1 MLLALLRQRERAMD
15 SREGSEQPVIFCAV
29 LMTLWRALL
38 SAAVQPEYHAE
49 MQQVST
55 LSIVVRQKATISLHS
70 RLFFLSTLRKCS
82 RCCAFFTVSEVLT
95 DHERSSDK
103 LAPRNLKVW
112 TFSTQSPLMW
122 SGAGSA
128 LCLLQSRINSFVFVV
143 FSDRLLSEHHTVSF
157 CTSSLYADSSSS
169 DMSPIT
175 VVSSAN
181 LMMVLVGWV
190 GVQSWVYKEYSSGLS
205 TQPCGEPVLRVMVE
219 ERWGPSFTVCGRFER
234 KSFIQ
239 VQMEGERS
247 SASQFADQ

>member
-112 TFSTQSPLMW
+112 TFSTQSPLMQ
-122 SGAGSA
+122 SGAGTA
-128 LCLLQSRINSFVFVV
+128 LCLLQSRINYFVFVV
-143 FSDRLLSEHHTVSF
+143 FSDRLLSEHHS
-157 CTSSLYADSSSS
+157 
-169 DMSPIT
+169 IT

-181 LMMVLVGWV
+181 LMMVLVGWI
-190 GVQSWVYKEYSSGLS
+190 GVQS
-205 TQPCGEPVLRVMVE
+205 
-219 ERWGPSFTVCGRFER
+219 
-234 KSFIQ
+234 
-239 VQMEGERS
+239 
-247 SASQFADQ
+247 